1 MRTPAPTAADGS
13 PASPGEAETLPP
25 ETAPL
30 PVDPGIPRELADHP
44 RYRVLELLGA
54 GGMGRVY
61 KAEHRIMERL
71 VALKVIN
78 RNLIENP
85 AAVERFRREVKTAAR
100 LIHPNIVTA
109 FDAEQVEDCHF
120 LVMEFVE
127 GQSLDRVVQ
136 TRGRLPFSEACDYV
150 RQAALGL
157 QYAHE
162 RGMVHRDI
170 KPQNLMRTPEGQV
183 KILDFGLARFLSEG
197 KPATALTQFGVI
209 MGTPDYIAPEQAHD
223 PRAADIRA
231 DIYSLGATFYFLLTG
246 QPPFHETSMA
256 YHKLIH
262 HLGRKPKPIRVLRP
276 DVPEA
281 IAKIVEKMMAKNPWD
296 RYRTPAVVVQ
306 ALAEHTRTP
315 IPPPPAEEMPKLCPA
330 ARRVGSYQPSQT
342 PPPPIPGP
350 SSWVLVNDPRST
362 ATSDTKSPTASA
374 KADTLKESGSTVI
387 PTQPLTNSST
397 VNFLPPS
404 GASNGSQSRLIRDFL
419 TAESNE
425 PALPF
430 EPNPPSASEQ
440 EASRK
445 QK

>member
-1 MRTPAPTAADGS
+1 MTEAQYAHPTLDRLVAYRMGRLPEGSVVDVQAHLANCETCRALADSLNTEALLSLLNVSMLTPTPTAAAGS

-30 PVDPGIPRELADHP
+30 PADPGIPQELIDHP
-44 RYRVLELLGA
+44 RYRVLELLGS

-78 RNLIENP
+78 RNLVENP

-109 FDAEQVEDCHF
+109 FDAEQVENCHF
-120 LVMEFVE
+120 LVMEYVE

-136 TRGRLPFSEACDYV
+136 KRGRLPVAEACDYV

-170 KPQNLMRTPEGQV
+170 KPQNLMRTPGGQV

-223 PRAADIRA
+223 PRAADIR
-231 DIYSLGATFYFLLTG
+231 
-246 QPPFHETSMA
+246 
-256 YHKLIH
+256 
-262 HLGRKPKPIRVLRP
+262 
-276 DVPEA
+276 
-281 IAKIVEKMMAKNPWD
+281 
-296 RYRTPAVVVQ
+296 
-306 ALAEHTRTP
+306 
-315 IPPPPAEEMPKLCPA
+315 
-330 ARRVGSYQPSQT
+330 
-342 PPPPIPGP
+342 
-350 SSWVLVNDPRST
+350 
-362 ATSDTKSPTASA
+362 
-374 KADTLKESGSTVI
+374 
-387 PTQPLTNSST
+387 
-397 VNFLPPS
+397 
-404 GASNGSQSRLIRDFL
+404 
-419 TAESNE
+419 
-425 PALPF
+425 
-430 EPNPPSASEQ
+430 
-440 EASRK
+440 
-445 QK
+445 